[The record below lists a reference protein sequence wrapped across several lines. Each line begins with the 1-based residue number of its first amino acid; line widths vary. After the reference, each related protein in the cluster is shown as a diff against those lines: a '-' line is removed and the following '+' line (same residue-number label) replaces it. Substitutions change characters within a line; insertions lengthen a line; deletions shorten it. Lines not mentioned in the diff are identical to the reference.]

1 VSNFNPLYRRFIDE
15 SNKVTPNQMVRG
27 NFYIIKE
34 YEYVDGH
41 KGNYSE
47 TTAPIIYTLFVSKSK
62 DIVHA
67 IKVSNVNPQLI
78 KKFFGKFVNED
89 TELKIKGGAK
99 TFYEKIVSSVPII
112 SNDSYRTYKLSGLG
126 KITHINMD
134 NTQLVP
140 KNKLPKPQPQP
151 AATFKNQPT
160 NDSIVKEQ

>member
-1 VSNFNPLYRRFIDE
+1 MSNFNPLYRRFIDE
-15 SNKVTPNQMVRG
+15 SNKIIPSQMVRG

-41 KGNYSE
+41 KGNYSAAS
-47 TTAPIIYTLFVSKSK
+47 APIIYTLFVSKAK

-99 TFYEKIVSSVPII
+99 NFYEKVVSSVPII

-126 KITHINMD
+126 SITHINMD
-134 NTQLVP
+134 NTKLVP
-140 KNKLPKPQPQP
+140 KNKLPKPE
-151 AATFKNQPT
+151 ATNK
-160 NDSIVKEQ
+160 SLLKEQ